1 VWHCEKLVTKNKTK
15 MKLII
20 LFFLTSFLS
29 YPQQSELINLKIA
42 ITNIQEVKGNMI
54 IKIFNNSDSFPRK
67 GKPYKVYSQKVTTK
81 IVSVVLKDLKKG
93 KYAISLYHD
102 VNSDNECNMNFLGI
116 PTESFGF
123 SRNFNP
129 KLSAPSFEDCYID
142 ANQDRSIKIELI
154 D

>member
-1 VWHCEKLVTKNKTK
+1 

-29 YPQQSELINLKIA
+29 YSQQSELIDLKIT
-42 ITNIQEVKGNMI
+42 ITNIKDVKGNMI
-54 IKIFNNSDSFPRK
+54 IKLFNNPDSFPRK
-67 GKPYKVYSQKVTTK
+67 GKPYKVYSEKVKTN

-93 KYAISLYHD
+93 EYAISLYHD

-123 SRNFNP
+123 SRNFKP
-129 KLSAPSFEDCYID
+129 KLSGPSFEDCYID
-142 ANQDRSIKIELI
+142 ANQDMSIKIELI

>member
-1 VWHCEKLVTKNKTK
+1 

-20 LFFLTSFLS
+20 LFFFASFLS
-29 YPQQSELINLKIA
+29 YPQQSELINIKITV
-42 ITNIQEVKGNMI
+42 TNIKDVKGDLI
-54 IKIFNNSDSFPRK
+54 IKIFNDPDSFPRK
-67 GKPYKVYSQKVTTK
+67 GKPFKVYSHKVTAKT
-81 IVSVVLKDLKKG
+81 VSVVLKDLEKG

-123 SRNFNP
+123 SRNYNP
-129 KLSAPSFEDCYID
+129 KFSSPSFDDCYIN
-142 ANQDRSIKIELI
+142 ANRDMSIAVELI